1 MVYTNIVTTVVIEAH
16 MVDQISLMVNPC
28 SFHGN
33 ICLFMYTSSSEMM
46 FTAMFFLRVRE
57 CNCYEEGPNSNRN
70 PNTATATQPNAGC
83 VSGRLLSNPVYI
95 TSPSQEE
102 QNTTPL
108 YQDSSF
114 DAEAPSLMHTYE
126 TTSPGASDELCSNDH
141 SPAPYEMPIPHPTKS
156 AVPVAVESDS
166 KEYAQ
171 LDRSHVYATLEPLIA
186 KHEDMEEQNDDYS
199 RLHY

>member
-1 MVYTNIVTTVVIEAH
+1 
-16 MVDQISLMVNPC
+16 
-28 SFHGN
+28 
-33 ICLFMYTSSSEMM
+33 MYTSSSEMM
-46 FTAMFFLRVRE
+46 FTALFLLRVRE
-57 CNCYEEGPNSNRN
+57 CNCYEEGPNNNSNRN

-83 VSGRLLSNPVYI
+83 VSGRLLPNPVYS
-95 TSPSQEE
+95 TSPLREE
-102 QNTTPL
+102 PNTTPL
-108 YQDSSF
+108 YQGSSF
-114 DAEAPSLMHTYE
+114 DAEAPSLMHSYE
-126 TTSPGASDELCSNDH
+126 RVLTTSLGDFDELCNDD